1 MEEENNFSE
10 KSSEET
16 AKKTKFQS
24 PKPILVRLR
33 NIVFGKRKPDIFTR
47 VTFYINMVLWLSF
60 MLWNVIGYFAISS
73 RDMIT
78 EVKGIQ
84 VEKIIVERGVE
95 LGFEPADF
103 ITRLT
108 VVHGVGVLCWGAVFF
123 GLILLYRKRKQFIY
137 FILGGVLFYVGLN
150 VFYLS
155 FQFFRE
161 DTTSFDKISL
171 LIIVLSTVIH
181 SFLMNNERRGGSISF
196 FGDADEED

>member
-1 MEEENNFSE
+1 MENNYTE

-16 AKKTKFQS
+16 EKKTKFQS
-24 PKPILVRLR
+24 PKPLLVRLR

-47 VTFYINMVLWLSF
+47 VTFYINTVLWLSF

-73 RDMIT
+73 REMIT
-78 EVKGIQ
+78 EVKGVE
-84 VEKIIVERGVE
+84 VEKIIAERGVE

-103 ITRLT
+103 ISRLT
-108 VVHGVGVLCWGAVFF
+108 VVHGIGILCWAAVFF

-137 FILGGVLFYVGLN
+137 FIVGGVLFYIGLN
-150 VFYLS
+150 IFYLS

-161 DTTSFDKISL
+161 DTTSFDKISM
-171 LIIVLSTVIH
+171 LIIVLSTIIH

-196 FGDADEED
+196 FGDADEEDS

>member
-1 MEEENNFSE
+1 MENNYTE
-10 KSSEET
+10 KSSEGTE
-16 AKKTKFQS
+16 KKTKFQS
-24 PKPILVRLR
+24 PKPILVRIR
-33 NIVFGKRKPDIFTR
+33 NLVFGKRKPDIFTR
-47 VTFYINMVLWLSF
+47 VTFYINTVLWLSF

-73 RDMIT
+73 RDMIS
-78 EVKGIQ
+78 EMKGIK
-84 VEKIIVERGVE
+84 VEKIIAERGVE

-108 VVHGVGVLCWGAVFF
+108 VVHGVGILCWGAVFF
-123 GLILLYRKRKQFIY
+123 GLILLYRKRKQFLY
-137 FILGGVLFYVGLN
+137 FVLGGVIFYVGLN
-150 VFYLS
+150 IFYLS

-196 FGDADEED
+196 FGEADEEG

>member
-1 MEEENNFSE
+1 MDNSYTEN
-10 KSSEET
+10 SSDGTE
-16 AKKTKFQS
+16 KKTKFQS

-33 NIVFGKRKPDIFTR
+33 NIVFGKKKPDIFTR
-47 VTFYINMVLWLSF
+47 LTFYMNTVLWLTF

-73 RDMIT
+73 RDMIN
-78 EVKGIQ
+78 EMKGVK
-84 VEKIIVERGVE
+84 VEEIIAERGVE

-108 VVHGVGVLCWGAVFF
+108 VVHGVGILCWAAVFF

-150 VFYLS
+150 IFYLS

-171 LIIVLSTVIH
+171 LVIALSTIIH

-196 FGDADEED
+196 FGEADEDD